1 MSTQPIA
8 IFWFRRDLRF
18 EDNAGLYHALSGDL
32 PVLPLFVF
40 DTNILDDLEVKH
52 DARVMFLHDTLTAMH
67 QRLEDKGSSLLIKHG
82 VPLEIWKEILSD
94 YNVGAVYTNHDYEP
108 YAKERDEAVRKL
120 LAEHDVSFQTFKD
133 QVIFE
138 KDEIM
143 TKSGSFYKVFTPYK
157 KAWLNKLDDA
167 MLESYSSGLRF
178 DNWYQTKPIP
188 MPSLQDLGFERADI
202 EIPPNRIDEDVID
215 HYQKKRDYPAQDGTT
230 RLGVHLR
237 HGTLSIRT
245 LARAA
250 RDINATYL
258 NELIWRE
265 FYMQVLYHAPQVVD
279 TAFKPKYDNIPW
291 RNDEDDFQ
299 RWCEGRTGY
308 PIVDAGMR
316 ELNKNGYMHN
326 RVRMIAASFLTKHL
340 LIDWRWGEAYFGQKL
355 LDYEL
360 ANNNGGW
367 QWSAGSG
374 VDAQPYFRIFNPYSQ
389 AKKFDKSEEYIRKWV
404 PEYGTDDYTEPMVD
418 HQEARERAIRTFK
431 EALNAN

>member
-1 MSTQPIA
+1 MPTQSIA
-8 IFWFRRDLRF
+8 VFWFRRDLRF
-18 EDNAGLYHALSGDL
+18 EDNTGLYHALKGDL
-32 PVLPLFVF
+32 PVLPLFIF
-40 DTNILDDLEVKH
+40 DTNILNDLEVKH

-67 QRLEDKGSSLLIKHG
+67 ERLADKGTSLLIKHG
-82 VPLEIWKEILSD
+82 APRQMWEEILSNYD
-94 YNVGAVYTNHDYEP
+94 VRAVYTNHDYEP
-108 YAKERDEAVRKL
+108 YAKERDEGVRKL
-120 LAEHDVSFQTFKD
+120 LEEHNISFHTYKD

-157 KAWLNKLDDA
+157 KAWLKKLDDA
-167 MLESYSSGLRF
+167 MLESFTSGLRF
-178 DNWYQTKPIP
+178 DNWYQTAPIP
-188 MPSLQDLGFERADI
+188 MPSLADLGFERADI
-202 EIPPNRIDEDVID
+202 EIPPNRIDEEVIN

-237 HGTLSIRT
+237 HGTLSIRK

-279 TAFKPKYDNIPW
+279 TSFKPKYDNIPW

-326 RVRMIAASFLTKHL
+326 RVRMITASFLTKHL

-367 QWSAGSG
+367 QWAAGSG
-374 VDAQPYFRIFNPYSQ
+374 VDAQPYFRIFNPYAQ
-389 AKKFDKSEEYIRKWV
+389 VKKFDKAEEYIYKWV
-404 PEYGTDDYTEPMVD
+404 PEYGTDDYPEPMVN
-418 HQEARERAIRTFK
+418 HQEARARAIRTFK
-431 EALNAN
+431 EALNKN